1 MVPQRYLWCHRYTFG
16 TTETS
21 MVPQILIVYPSKLI
35 AENVWS
41 ISAIRINI
49 ISQLFTLLEKPNVP
63 IGGMATGEGGGVT
76 RIILYQIAIIQ

>member
-1 MVPQRYLWCHRYTFG
+1 
-16 TTETS
+16 
-21 MVPQILIVYPSKLI
+21 MVPQILIFYPSKLI

-41 ISAIRINI
+41 ISAIINI

-63 IGGMATGEGGGVT
+63 IRGMVTGEGGGVT